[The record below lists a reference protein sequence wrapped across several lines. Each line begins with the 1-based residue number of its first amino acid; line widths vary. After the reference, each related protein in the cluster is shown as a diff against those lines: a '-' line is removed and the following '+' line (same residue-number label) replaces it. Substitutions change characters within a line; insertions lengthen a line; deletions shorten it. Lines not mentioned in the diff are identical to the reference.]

1 MTTDPIDLDTLRR
14 GAQLAGFDWSDAEL
28 QEIRPQ
34 VEAALRMLRVLETV
48 DVSGV
53 EPTTLYRTV

>member
-1 MTTDPIDLDTLRR
+1 MTTDPIDLDTLRC

-34 VEAALRMLRVLETV
+34 VEAALRLLRVLETV
-48 DVSGV
+48 EVGGV
-53 EPTTLYRTV
+53 EPATRYRMV

>member
-34 VEAALRMLRVLETV
+34 VEAALRLLHLLETV
-48 DVSGV
+48 DVGGV
-53 EPTTLYRTV
+53 EPTTHYRTV

>member
-1 MTTDPIDLDTLRR
+1 MTIDPIDLDTLRR

-48 DVSGV
+48 EVGGV
-53 EPTTLYRTV
+53 EPAMLYRTV

>member
-28 QEIRPQ
+28 EEIRPQ
-34 VEAALRMLRVLETV
+34 VEAALRMLRVLERV
-48 DVSGV
+48 EVGGV
-53 EPTTLYRTV
+53 EPATLYRTV